1 MEKIRRGLA
10 FGAWH
15 SKRPSIAEFILR
27 ARGSECPAVSAERR
41 DESTQG
47 WTLIELLIV
56 ISIVMILAAMSLTSY
71 RNSVQ
76 LAKEAALASDLFMM
90 REAIDQYYADKGKY
104 PEALQNLVSD
114 NYIRAVPKDPM
125 TNSTDSWQTVEAEPQ
140 PGAAN
145 NTEPGVYD
153 VKSGAQGTATDGR
166 NYSDF

>member
-1 MEKIRRGLA
+1 MQAIYVHHRLLRSRLRRTLSA
-10 FGAWH
+10 TA
-15 SKRPSIAEFILR
+15 
-27 ARGSECPAVSAERR
+27 ARRSGERGERSA
-41 DESTQG
+41 QAG
-47 WTLIELLIV
+47 WTLVELLIV

-114 NYIRAVPKDPM
+114 NYIRAVPKDPI
-125 TNSTDSWQTVEAEPQ
+125 TNSSDSWQTVEAEPQ